1 MNIIT
6 ISREFGSGGRELGKR
21 IADLLGYSYYD
32 REIIS
37 KLAEKY
43 DFDES
48 YVESVLEGRNA
59 FNVPITYGRTFS
71 YTDATGQQA
80 IQLLSSQY
88 RLLREFAEKGNCVIV
103 GRCANVILEDFN
115 PLNIFVY
122 ADMQSKIDRCRERAP
137 KDENLKDSELKRKI
151 RQIDANRAKQQ
162 RFMSDKKWG
171 AKEGYHLCV
180 NTSGLEI
187 KTLAP
192 VIADYAKGYFT
203 NR

>member
-21 IADLLGYSYYD
+21 LADLLGYSYYD

-37 KLAEKY
+37 KLAEKHN
-43 DFDES
+43 FDEN
-48 YVESVLEGRNA
+48 YIENVLEGGMT

-80 IQLLSSQY
+80 IELLSSQY
-88 RLLREFAEKGNCVIV
+88 RLLRELAEKGNCVIV
-103 GRCANVILEDFN
+103 GRCANVILEDFR
-115 PLNIFVY
+115 PLDIFVY
-122 ADMQSKIDRCRERAP
+122 ADLQSKIDRCRERAP
-137 KDENLKDSELKRKI
+137 KDENIKDSELKRKI

-171 AKEGYHLCV
+171 AKEAYHLCV

>member
-192 VIADYAKGYFT
+192 VIADYAKSYFE

>member
-37 KLAEKY
+37 KLAEKHN
-43 DFDES
+43 FDEKF
-48 YVESVLEGRNA
+48 VENVLEGGQP
-59 FNVPITYGRTFS
+59 FIMPITYGRTFS

-103 GRCANVILEDFN
+103 GRCANVILEEFN

-122 ADMQSKIDRCRERAP
+122 ADMESKMKRCRERAP
-137 KDENLKDSELKRKI
+137 QDENLKDNELKRRIK
-151 RQIDANRAKQQ
+151 QIDAGRARQQ

-171 AKEGYHLCV
+171 AKEGYHLCI
-180 NTSGLEI
+180 NTTDANI
-187 KTLAP
+187 RALAP
-192 VIADYAKGYFT
+192 IVADFAKNHFE

>member
-21 IADLLGYSYYD
+21 LADLLGYSYYD

-37 KLAEKY
+37 KLAEKHN
-43 DFDES
+43 FDEN
-48 YVESVLEGRNA
+48 YIENVLEGGMT

-80 IQLLSSQY
+80 IELLSSQY
-88 RLLREFAEKGNCVIV
+88 RLLRELAEKGNCVIV
-103 GRCANVILEDFN
+103 GRCANVILEDFR
-115 PLNIFVY
+115 PLDIFVY
-122 ADMQSKIDRCRERAP
+122 ADLQSKIDRCRERAP
-137 KDENLKDSELKRKI
+137 KGENIKDSELKRKI

-162 RFMSDKKWG
+162 RFMSDKKWS

-192 VIADYAKGYFT
+192 VIADYAKSYFD